1 MNYQIEE
8 EQLGELFQKLLKQR
22 FLLLSDFQDNE
33 NDKNINLDINAMKSF
48 IEQYCSNKNNNCDLI
63 DEEENEQ
70 NLLKNKFHTISNIP
84 EILQIIFYFC
94 DENTLLNIS
103 KCSKFFF
110 SIYKNIQ
117 LQKIYLLL
125 YGTPQQL
132 NLNHGILFH
141 NYNFK
146 DNNNKNDVKYL
157 FPNYSSIVD
166 EKIVNNFVNNDT
178 TIEKRNEVM
187 KLLDKEY
194 NEMTNVNH
202 FSAMEDLDTKDT
214 WFTNDITNSLLFTYN
229 KDKIEFFLGHYCDY
243 DLADWHTDGDGY
255 YGELD
260 NDWLEHTDTK
270 DNEWDEDEKNEW
282 AEDEKD
288 EWENEDW
295 HIDNDA
301 GKMETTDVDDNIDDY
316 YQEAKS
322 KKRMDII
329 EQLDEK
335 LQTDWFDDPLI
346 DNDGLL
352 IQNNNIE
359 ENKEDEDEIMKEATT
374 TVNEEEKIFTS
385 SIHSLREYLNF
396 KQKQNNCVNKQQTQ
410 TSNGQ

>member
-1 MNYQIEE
+1 MNNQTEE
-8 EQLGELFQKLLKQR
+8 EQLYKLFQKLLKQR

-48 IEQYCSNKNNNCDLI
+48 IEQYCSSKNNCDFI
-63 DEEENEQ
+63 NEEENEQ
-70 NLLKNKFHTISNIP
+70 NLLKNKFQTISNIP

-117 LQKIYLLL
+117 LQKIYFLL
-125 YGTPQQL
+125 YGTSQQL
-132 NLNHGILFH
+132 NLNHGILFN

-146 DNNNKNDVKYL
+146 NNNKNDVKYL

-166 EKIVNNFVNNDT
+166 EKRVNNFVNNDT
-178 TIEKRNEVM
+178 TMEKRIEMM

-202 FSAMEDLDTKDT
+202 FSAMEDFDIMEDLDTEDT
-214 WFTNDITNSLLFTYN
+214 WFTNDITNSLLFKCN
-229 KDKIEFFLGHYCDY
+229 KGDFEFFLGQYWFEHYID
-243 DLADWHTDGDGY
+243 DWHLDGDGY
-255 YGELD
+255 YGEID
-260 NDWLEHTDTK
+260 CNNEWDDDEHTDMQ
-270 DNEWDEDEKNEW
+270 DNEWDDDEKNEW
-282 AEDEKD
+282 G
-288 EWENEDW
+288 NEDW

-352 IQNNNIE
+352 IQNNNKE
-359 ENKEDEDEIMKEATT
+359 ENKEEDEIMKEAITT
-374 TVNEEEKIFTS
+374 TVVNEEEKIFTS

-396 KQKQNNCVNKQQTQ
+396 KQQQKSVNNKQQTQ
-410 TSNGQ
+410 